1 MFLCQR
7 SLYLY
12 YKFVPGSEVY
22 IVRIFFDPRAMVQF
36 CLFLDQIQTCPPSL
50 VPLFFIFSVEI
61 EPDFFSIQQT
71 DFIARKCQSIV
82 HFNVPRGFKYCRNL
96 VFRDY
101 V

>member
-36 CLFLDQIQTCPPSL
+36 CLFLDQTQTCPPSL
-50 VPLFFIFSVEI
+50 VPCSLYFQSKSSQISSPSNKRISLPENVRVLFTLTFLV
-61 EPDFFSIQQT
+61 
-71 DFIARKCQSIV
+71 ALSIV
-82 HFNVPRGFKYCRNL
+82 VI
-96 VFRDY
+96 
-101 V
+101 